1 MSTPSKP
8 ARILIVAGSDSGGGA
23 GIQADIKTVTA
34 LGGFAMTAVT
44 ALTAQNTQGVFGI
57 HEVPTDFINQQISLV
72 AEDIGVDAVKT
83 GMLHNT
89 AVIDTVVSALQ
100 QYCPKAAIVVDPVM
114 MAEAG
119 AALKNKLLKLATVL
133 TPNLPEAEALVGF
146 PVQNEKDMRQ
156 AGTALLAFGPK
167 AVLVKGGHL
176 TGERIIDVL
185 VTAAGVLRFEDRR
198 IDTAH
203 THGTGCTLASAIA
216 TGIGQGLTIEASV
229 RRARAYVMEAIRTAP
244 GFGRG
249 HGPQRITHREG
260 DAVRV
265 RHEPCHASQVLVRLF
280 LRLQHGVPYR
290 NICEVAALALRIA
303 IAPCVI
309 TRLAIKRYQSK
320 TFETNPRVLRSAR
333 RQGRN
338 P

>member
-1 MSTPSKP
+1 MSTNPSVKP
-8 ARILIVAGSDSGGGA
+8 SRVLIIAGSDSSGGA

-34 LGGFAMTAVT
+34 LGGYAMTAIT
-44 ALTAQNTQGVFGI
+44 ALTAQNTRGVFGI
-57 HEVPTDFINQQISLV
+57 HEVPTDFIKQQISLV
-72 AEDIGVDAVKT
+72 AEDVGVDVVKT

-100 QYCPKAAIVVDPVM
+100 QYCPKAAVVVDPVM
-114 MAEAG
+114 IAKGGQALLQPDAG

-198 IDTAH
+198 IDTVH

-244 GFGRG
+244 GFGHG
-249 HGPQRITHREG
+249 HGPLNHLHTVG
-260 DAVRV
+260 AY
-265 RHEPCHASQVLVRLF
+265 L
-280 LRLQHGVPYR
+280 
-290 NICEVAALALRIA
+290 
-303 IAPCVI
+303 
-309 TRLAIKRYQSK
+309 TKR
-320 TFETNPRVLRSAR
+320 
-333 RQGRN
+333 
-338 P
+338 